1 MGALTQGTAFQ
12 GRLAKARQPFA
23 MMLKP
28 VGLQIRCV
36 PKGRPITAEDE
47 SSAQTWIGS
56 VNLSTCIFGHGPSPV
71 ASSHKDHAAK
81 LPPLRAQMC
90 PKGTPHHS
98 EGLVS
103 FSEPTLV
110 LPANTH
116 RTISPNPDG
125 VPHL

>member
-47 SSAQTWIGS
+47 SSAQTWKGS
-56 VNLSTCIFGHGPSPV
+56 VSL
-71 ASSHKDHAAK
+71 
-81 LPPLRAQMC
+81 
-90 PKGTPHHS
+90 
-98 EGLVS
+98 
-103 FSEPTLV
+103 SEPTLV

-116 RTISPNPDG
+116 RTISRNPNG